1 MGVISG
7 SNFNANIMQ
16 YSDAN
21 EVSSANI
28 ASIAL
33 PKCVDATSRSF
44 NFETLHDIVKTAV
57 KNLDK
62 MIDVNHYIM
71 EEAKNSAM
79 KHRGLGLGVQGLAD
93 VFMMMHY
100 PFDSPEA
107 RDLNKDIFESI
118 YFAALEAS
126 SELAAVSGAY
136 PSYEGSPASQGIL
149 QHDMWNVQVSSRL
162 DWTTLRAN
170 IQAHGLRNSVLIA
183 PMPTTTTSQFLGN
196 NDGIEPYQSMI
207 FTHRSATGECQAV
220 NPHLLKALIDRG
232 MWGTQVKDLLTQ
244 SNGSVQKLP
253 LISDDIKKTY
263 KTVWEISQ
271 RVLIDMAVDRAA
283 FVDQSQSLNLFSADP
298 NYSRLSS
305 MHFYAWKNGLKTGMQ
320 FLRSSPLQSMRLTM
334 GEDPKEEL
342 EEELEGVT
350 DGMAAIACSL
360 ENPEACVS
368 CSG

>member
-1 MGVISG
+1 
-7 SNFNANIMQ
+7 MQ
-16 YSDAN
+16 YADAQ
-21 EVSSANI
+21 EISSANI

-44 NFETLHDIVKTAV
+44 DFDALHDVVKVVV

-62 MIDVNHYIM
+62 MIDVNNYVM
-71 EEAKNSAM
+71 EEAKTSALR
-79 KHRGLGLGVQGLAD
+79 HRGLGLGVQGLAD

-107 RDLNKDIFESI
+107 RELNKQIFESI

-126 SELAAVSGAY
+126 NELAQVAGPY

-149 QHDMWNVQVSSRL
+149 QHDMWHVPDSDRL
-162 DWTTLRAN
+162 GWAALRAN
-170 IQAHGLRNSVLIA
+170 IKAHGLRNSVLVA
-183 PMPTTTTSQFLGN
+183 PMPTTTTSQFLGY

-207 FTHRSATGECQAV
+207 FTHRSATGECHAV

-244 SNGSVQKLP
+244 ANGSIQQLP
-253 LISDDIKKTY
+253 LISDDIKKTF

-283 FVDQSQSLNLFSADP
+283 FIDQSQSLNLFSADP

-305 MHFYAWKNGLKTGMQ
+305 MHFYAWKKGLKTGMQ

-334 GEDPKEEL
+334 GEEPKEDIEQ
-342 EEELEGVT
+342 EVDNAA
-350 DGMAAIACSL
+350 DGLAAIACSL